1 MTVYTHERTLSVGS
15 EQRVM
20 KTEQRARE
28 RSKQGRTVTQEVQEK
43 AGTLCAYSVGCITV
57 DHRESEKLNSIAS

>member
-15 EQRVM
+15 EERVM
-20 KTEQRARE
+20 KREQRARE

-43 AGTLCAYSVGCITV
+43 AVGCITV